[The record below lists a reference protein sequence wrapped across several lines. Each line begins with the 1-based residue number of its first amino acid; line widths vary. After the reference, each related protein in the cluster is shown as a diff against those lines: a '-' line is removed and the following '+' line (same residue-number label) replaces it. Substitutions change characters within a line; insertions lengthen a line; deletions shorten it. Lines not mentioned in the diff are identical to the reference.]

1 MKLKHALLSRSGLVV
16 GICFA
21 LSPAVTAAL
30 PLIDDFDDGDDAGWT
45 RYDPL
50 VGFGAGGS
58 WSFPAGGYQI
68 QAPTVSPNPG
78 ALGGARAGS
87 LRNDETITDAV
98 VSWDV
103 VAWDN
108 GLAAQVFGG
117 LARVS
122 DINLGTTDAYGLVYG
137 NNSLDILR
145 FDDEAFTTVAAGA
158 ITLNPSNDYR
168 FVFTLTGA
176 ALQGQVFDLA
186 APTTPLLTIGGTD
199 STYASGVTGFLV
211 ADGSGIGTANATFD
225 NFSVVVPEPAG
236 SVLALLGLTVLL
248 RRRR

>member
-1 MKLKHALLSRSGLVV
+1 MINL
-16 GICFA
+16 
-21 LSPAVTAAL
+21 
-30 PLIDDFDDGDDAGWT
+30 
-45 RYDPL
+45 
-50 VGFGAGGS
+50 GA
-58 WSFPAGGYQI
+58 
-68 QAPTVSPNPG
+68 
-78 ALGGARAGS
+78 ARAGS

-122 DINLGTTDAYGLVYG
+122 DVGLGTTDAYALVYG

-145 FDDEAFTTVAAGA
+145 FDNEACTTVAAGVIA
-158 ITLNPSNDYR
+158 LNVANDYP
-168 FVFTLTGA
+168 FVLTLTGA

-186 APTTPLLTIGGTD
+186 APATPLLTISGTD
-199 STYASGVTGFLV
+199 ATYASGVTGLLV
-211 ADGSGIGTANATFD
+211 ADSSGIGTANATFD
-225 NFSVVVPEPAG
+225 NFSVVIPEPAG
-236 SVLALLGLTVLL
+236 SVLALLGLTGLL